1 MLHKRYQK
9 LRSDSTRE
17 KTHDLELMAPV
28 TDRCELESIKSPEV
42 AVDVITKD
50 LVLLPAD
57 VAMVAGG
64 TSTVTTTGTNG
75 CACLRQHLV
84 ANLHVGPQHRKVDD
98 ELRLRV
104 LVARKS

>member
-1 MLHKRYQK
+1 
-9 LRSDSTRE
+9 
-17 KTHDLELMAPV
+17 MAPV

-104 LVARKS
+104 LVGILI

>member
-64 TSTVTTTGTNG
+64 TSTV
-75 CACLRQHLV
+75 AAPR
-84 ANLHVGPQHRKVDD
+84 RS
-98 ELRLRV
+98 R
-104 LVARKS
+104 